1 MLELLYAA
9 LAEEYG
15 IRVRTN
21 NLPVLRQKLYALRKA
36 HADLSCLSL
45 VQSPFDENE
54 LWILKARK
62 DTSDGT
68 QST

>member
-15 IRVRTN
+15 IRVTTN

-36 HADLSCLSL
+36 HDELSCLSL
-45 VQSPFDENE
+45 VQSPFDANE
-54 LWILKARK
+54 LWIIKARK
-62 DTSDGT
+62 EQESGSE
-68 QST
+68 ST